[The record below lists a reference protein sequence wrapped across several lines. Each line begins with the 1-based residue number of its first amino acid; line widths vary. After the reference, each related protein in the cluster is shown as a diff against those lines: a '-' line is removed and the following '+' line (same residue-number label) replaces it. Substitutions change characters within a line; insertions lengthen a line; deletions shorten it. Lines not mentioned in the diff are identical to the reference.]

1 MRTTHV
7 VAGFLDMLR
16 LGVLA
21 CAAAMAACSPT
32 SDNAGA
38 ANGPDAVLGIWVP
51 DAAPQQLLAADG
63 SPAPLTPEAARV
75 HAERLER
82 LRSGDTSFDQTAWC
96 AGPGMPR
103 VMSMPYPFEIRRD
116 GDYLAF
122 IHGWYRWHRVV
133 DLAGGAVDDPPL
145 PLTMGF
151 PVGHWEGDTLVI
163 RTVGLSDVTVL
174 DATGLP
180 HSDQL
185 VLTERM
191 HVLPDGRLEDRFT
204 IEDPD
209 TYTTPWEA
217 ALYFHRDA
225 SARVIDDVCPDRI
238 ADGEPAVRTA
248 LPAPVANTQSA
259 IELPAV
265 TADSGATAAP
275 RLSGMWEPKTFG
287 FMVPEAPLST
297 AGRAR
302 VDRGATAMA
311 AGQIM
316 HTAWTSC
323 RPGAVSTMTMPRE
336 KILVLQSADELT
348 LLFEMPRMVRRV
360 RLGAGHPASLPPSYV
375 GDSVG
380 RWEGNTLVID
390 TAGFNGYAEL
400 DARGQPTSAKLHTVE
415 RLTLSADG
423 NSIDIEVT
431 ITDPEY
437 YDGPFT
443 IKRSWKKSAAR
454 HPFEYDCMENPRQED
469 FENAYYVQERYR
481 PTCMRVEGEG
491 MALSKVVCQR
501 PRSADDG
508 GRPGPDVPAK

>member
-1 MRTTHV
+1 MGSTCVREIN
-7 VAGFLDMLR
+7 R
-16 LGVLA
+16 LPLALLA
-21 CAAAMAACSPT
+21 CAGALAACSPR
-32 SDNAGA
+32 SDV
-38 ANGPDAVLGIWVP
+38 ANPPLGPEAVLGIWVP
-51 DAAPQQLLAADG
+51 DTAPERLLTVDG
-63 SPAPLTPEAARV
+63 ALPPLTTEAASA

-82 LRSGDTSFDQTAWC
+82 KRSGDTSFDQTTWC

-103 VMSMPYPFEIRRD
+103 VLTMPYPFEIRRD

-133 DLAGGAVDDPPL
+133 HLAGGAVDDPPL

-151 PVGHWEGDTLVI
+151 PVGHWEGDSLVI

-185 VLTERM
+185 TLTERLR
-191 HVLPDGRLEDRFT
+191 VLPDGRLEDRLT

-209 TYTTPWEA
+209 TYTAPWDA
-217 ALYFHRDA
+217 VLYFHRD
-225 SARVIDDVCPDRI
+225 STARVVDDLCPDRI
-238 ADGEPAVRTA
+238 ANGEPAVHTA
-248 LPAPVANTQSA
+248 LPARAATEPSVSERPVA
-259 IELPAV
+259 E
-265 TADSGATAAP
+265 ADSGTSAAP

-297 AGRAR
+297 AGKAL
-302 VDRGATAMA
+302 VESGAAAMA
-311 AGQIM
+311 AGKIM

-348 LLFEMPRMVRRV
+348 MLFEMPRMARRV
-360 RLGAGHPASLPPSYV
+360 RLGAEHIPDPQPSYV

-390 TAGFNGYAEL
+390 TTGFNGYAEL
-400 DARGQPTSAKLHTVE
+400 DARGQPTSDKLHTVE
-415 RLTLSADG
+415 RLTPSADG
-423 NSIDIEVT
+423 SSIDIEVT

-437 YDGPFT
+437 YDAPFT

-469 FENAYYVQERYR
+469 FENAYFVRERYR
-481 PTCMRVEGEG
+481 PTCMRVEGAG
-491 MALSKVVCQR
+491 MALSRVVCRR
-501 PRSADDG
+501 PEE
-508 GRPGPDVPAK
+508 

>member
-1 MRTTHV
+1 MHEY
-7 VAGFLDMLR
+7 LLR
-16 LGVLA
+16 LGVLV
-21 CAAAMAACSPT
+21 CVAAMAACSPS
-32 SDNAGA
+32 SDNAGVTS
-38 ANGPDAVLGIWVP
+38 GPDGVLGIWVP
-51 DAAPQQLLAADG
+51 DAAPQRLLALDG

-75 HAERLER
+75 HAARLER
-82 LRSGDTSFDQTAWC
+82 LQSGDNAFDQTTWC

-103 VMSMPYPFEIRRD
+103 VMTMPYPFEIRRD
-116 GDYLAF
+116 GDYLVF

-174 DATGLP
+174 DASGLP

-185 VLTERM
+185 VLTERLR
-191 HVLPDGRLEDRFT
+191 VLVDGRLEDRLT

-217 ALYFHRDA
+217 VLYFHRDA
-225 SARVIDDVCPDRI
+225 AARVVDDVCPDRI
-238 ADGEPAVRTA
+238 ANGEPAVRTA
-248 LPAPVANTQSA
+248 LPAPTANSQPA

-265 TADSGATAAP
+265 TVDSRATAAP

-297 AGRAR
+297 AGRAV
-302 VDRGATAMA
+302 VDRGAAAMA

-336 KILVLQSADELT
+336 KILVLQSTDELT
-348 LLFEMPRMVRRV
+348 ILFEMPRMVRRV
-360 RLGAGHPASLPPSYV
+360 RLGAGHPENLQPSYV

-400 DARGQPTSAKLHTVE
+400 DARGQPTSTKLHTVE

-423 NSIDIEVT
+423 SSIDIEVT

-437 YDGPFT
+437 YDAPFM

-469 FENAYYVQERYR
+469 FENAYYVHERYR

-491 MALSKVVCQR
+491 MALSKVVCRR
-501 PRSADDG
+501 PEE
-508 GRPGPDVPAK
+508 